1 MPKAFVL
8 MPFADELR
16 EVYDDLIKGAL
27 EEAGYD
33 VERADDL
40 DNQRNILRDILTSID
55 GYDLIVA
62 DLTDNNP
69 NVFYELGLAHG
80 LSRPVILLTQSIE
93 SVPFDLRS
101 YRIIP
106 YGRDFVAAAEMRA
119 KLLSAA
125 RQALSGEI
133 EFGSPTTDFLG
144 SAIRYGCLE
153 SSTVERGI
161 IDRLADF
168 EEGTDKALA
177 LMEKANQAM
186 NRVTADANDLSDQLG
201 YLVSS
206 GSPRPNSQ
214 ARQHIRA
221 FAGQIIGFS
230 KTLDEVNAEY
240 PEALSMIQDGLDQLV
255 ATAADKKT
263 LTSEEVQQIREATA
277 SIRDAADS
285 ASYAH
290 KSTAEMTRSIKAL
303 RGRES
308 TLNAAATQLKRKAR
322 TYTDNFKM
330 TEAVLARVVEALESL
345 DVEPL

>member
-16 EVYDDLIKGAL
+16 EVYDNLIKGAL

-40 DNQRNILRDILTSID
+40 DNQRSILRDILTSID
-55 GYDLIVA
+55 SYDLIVA

-69 NVFYELGLAHG
+69 NVYYELGLAHG
-80 LSRPVILLTQSIE
+80 LARPVILLTQSIE

-106 YGRDFVAAAEMRA
+106 YRRDFVAAAEMRG
-119 KLLSAA
+119 KLLSVAK
-125 RQALSGEI
+125 RALSGQI
-133 EFGSPTTDFLG
+133 EFGSPATDFLG
-144 SAIRYGCLE
+144 LAIRYGSLE
-153 SSTVERGI
+153 ASIGERGI

-168 EEGTDKALA
+168 EEGTDRALA

-186 NRVTADANDLSDQLG
+186 NGVTADANELSDQLG

-221 FAGQIIGFS
+221 FAGQIVGFS
-230 KTLDEVNAEY
+230 KILDEVNREY
-240 PEALSMIQDGLDQLV
+240 PEALSMIQDGLDQIV
-255 ATAADKKT
+255 ATATNKRT
-263 LTSEEVQQIREATA
+263 LTPDEVQQVREATV
-277 SIRDAADS
+277 SIRAAAEAASDA
-285 ASYAH
+285 YE
-290 KSTAEMTRSIKAL
+290 STAAMTRSIKAL
-303 RGRES
+303 LGHES
-308 TLNAAATQLKRKAR
+308 TLNAAAAQLKRNAK

-330 TEAVLARVVEALESL
+330 TEAVLARVVEALEGL